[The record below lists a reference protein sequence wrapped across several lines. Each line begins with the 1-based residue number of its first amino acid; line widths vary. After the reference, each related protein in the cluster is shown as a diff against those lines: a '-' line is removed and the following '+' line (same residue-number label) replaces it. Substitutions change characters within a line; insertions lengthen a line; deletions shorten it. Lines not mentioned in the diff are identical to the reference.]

1 MKTTLFSVLFLV
13 ATICTAQSINQF
25 DANGKRHGKWQK
37 NFKDSNALRYKGQ
50 FEHGKE
56 VGTFTYYQ
64 KIGKVSKVAA
74 TKEFNPNNNIAVVT
88 FLSLKGKIVS
98 QGKMDGKK
106 YIDKWVYYHKNSN
119 VLMTTEFYNASGKL
133 EGKKTIFY
141 DNGNKAEETNYVDG
155 KFEGDSNYYS
165 ESGALVKTY
174 KYKNNE
180 LHGDTRH
187 YNEDGS
193 IAIEGQY
200 QNGHKH
206 GWWKYYKNGEVYN
219 EKDFTRYSKNPKKK
233 KN

>member
-1 MKTTLFSVLFLV
+1 MRTTLFSVLFLAV
-13 ATICTAQSINQF
+13 AFCSAQNINQF

-64 KIGKVSKVAA
+64 KIGKVSKIAA
-74 TKEFNPNNNIAVVT
+74 TKEFNPNNNIAIVT
-88 FLSLKGKIVS
+88 FLSLQGKIVS

-106 YIDKWVYYHKNSN
+106 YIDKWTYYHKNSN
-119 VLMTTEFYNASGKL
+119 VLMTTEFYNANGNL
-133 EGKKTIFY
+133 EGKKVVYY

-155 KFEGDSNYYS
+155 KLDGDANYYS

-174 KYKNNE
+174 KYRKGD
-180 LHGDTRH
+180 LHGETKH
-187 YNEDGS
+187 YNEDGT

-200 QNGHKH
+200 QNNHKH
-206 GWWKYYKNGEVYN
+206 GWWKYYRNGEVYE